1 MPRTATAHRQTTA
14 AVVRDRR
21 AVLAKAVIAAADR
34 LGIRQTALA
43 KIIGV
48 SAPTISRMA
57 QAQYGL
63 DPDSKPG
70 ELALLFV
77 RLYRS
82 LDAIVGTDE
91 AARRWL
97 DSQNHA
103 LNGRPAELIRG
114 ATGLVDVVAYLDS
127 QRARL

>member
-1 MPRTATAHRQTTA
+1 MPTPARLTQHLARPDART
-14 AVVRDRR
+14 
-21 AVLAKAVIAAADR
+21 VLAKAVIAAAER

-43 KIIGV
+43 RIIGV
-48 SAPTISRMA
+48 SAPTVSRMT

-70 ELALLFV
+70 ELGLLFV
-77 RLYRS
+77 RLFRS
-82 LDAIVGTDE
+82 LDAIVGTDD

-97 DSQNHA
+97 DSHNHA
-103 LNGRPAELIRG
+103 LNGRPAELIRS

>member
-1 MPRTATAHRQTTA
+1 MPRIATAHRQTSPA
-14 AVVRDRR
+14 QAPDPR

-34 LGIRQTALA
+34 LDIRQTALA

-48 SAPTISRMA
+48 SAPTVSRMA

-63 DPDSKPG
+63 DPESKPG

-82 LDAIVGTDE
+82 LDAIVGTDD

-103 LNGRPAELIRG
+103 LNGRPAELIRS